1 MPLIVKPI
9 SAMLVKDKDTF
20 DKSVSFHL
28 RRILMLSF
36 MLESKNKDPELAK
49 AEVKNLFGLI
59 I

>member
-36 MLESKNKDPELAK
+36 WLETKNKDLELVK
-49 AEVKNLFGLI
+49 VEVKNLFGLI